1 MKADELRGR
10 FISYFER
17 QGHLHLP
24 SGSLVPADDPTLMF
38 TNAGMVQFKGIFTGE
53 TERPGPSAVT
63 SQKCLRVSGKHNDLE
78 EVGRTARHHT
88 FFEMLGNF
96 SFGDYFKRDAIA
108 FAWEF
113 VTDDLGLEPD
123 RLWATVHRN
132 DDDAFNLWLEL
143 TAIPEARIRR
153 LGDKDN
159 FWQMGDTGP
168 CGPCSELHY
177 DLRAEVDDRI
187 TDDQFEA
194 AGEADEI
201 IEFWNLVFMQFD
213 RAPDGTDTP
222 LPAPSIDTGAGLER
236 IAALL
241 QGTGTNYHTDLF
253 LPLIEAAEEGL
264 GLEYSLAP
272 EDWNDGVAFRVLADH
287 ARAVAFLL
295 ADGVFPS
302 NEKRGYVLR
311 RILRR
316 AVRHYWLL
324 GRRDP
329 LLHELVGVVADR
341 MSATF
346 PELAQRRGHLLSTT
360 RAEEE
365 LFLSTIEGGMR
376 EIDRAMP
383 SGSGGTVAGDV
394 AFKLKD
400 TYGIPEDLTGLIARE
415 RGYDIDWP
423 GFESALEAQRARSRG
438 VVSMGGGRR
447 SGSRFGGTLAITP
460 AGDEAEQAFV
470 GYADLEVETDCR
482 RWTRDGIQVL
492 LLERNPFYLE
502 SGGQVSDTG
511 RVVGDGWAVDV
522 TSVSSDDRGRTI
534 VAGPLAEGSLPEAED
549 AMKDSVFAQ
558 VDPQRR
564 ETERNHTATHLLHA
578 ALRRRLGEHVFQAG
592 SLVAPDR
599 LRFDFSH
606 RGPLTEQERADIE
619 GEVTE
624 GILANPEVL
633 ASMRGYEESIA
644 AGAMALFGEK
654 YGDVVRV
661 IEIPGLSL
669 ELCGG
674 THTRTTGQVGSF
686 RIVSETGVAAGVRRI
701 EAVTGH
707 GAYERELARD
717 RLLAD
722 LTERLRCQPG
732 DLADR
737 MERLLEE
744 RDRLAN
750 EVEGRRGEAT
760 SRQIETLLSGAASNG
775 ARFVSGRLD
784 VPNGTDLGD
793 LADRMRGGLGS
804 GAAVLHVVYPEDDR
818 HAYMAVVSDDL
829 IRRGLKAGDLVRASS
844 RATGSGGGGGARF
857 AQGAWAT
864 RRWPRKASGPRRPSP
879 RNGSP
884 ASPADRMSAPSPPVP
899 LGTWLEARLRE
910 APSELAEAIRSRVEG
925 VPDESEEGLVSVA
938 LDALDAAASGT
949 GSRGS
954 AIELLAADALLTYAL
969 EAAADPALGGSAA
982 RALRLAR
989 RIGPAGLLGERF
1001 DMPAEAE

>member
-1 MKADELRGR
+1 MRADEVRQR

-17 QGHLHLP
+17 QGHLPLP
-24 SGSLVPADDPTLMF
+24 SGPLVPADDPTLMF
-38 TNAGMVQFKGIFTGE
+38 ANAGMVQFKGIFTGE
-53 TERPGPSAVT
+53 AARPGPSAVT

-96 SFGDYFKRDAIA
+96 SFGDYFKREAIT

-113 VTDDLGLEPD
+113 VTEELGLEPG
-123 RLWATVHRN
+123 RLWATVHRE

-177 DLRAEVDDRI
+177 DLRAELDDRI
-187 TDDQFEA
+187 SEEQFEA
-194 AGEADEI
+194 AGEADRI

-213 RAPDGTDTP
+213 RAPNGIDTP

-241 QGTGTNYHTDLF
+241 QGVGTNYHTDLF
-253 LPLIEAAEEGL
+253 LPLIEAAGEGL
-264 GLEYSLAP
+264 GLPYSRAP
-272 EDWNDGVAFRVLADH
+272 EDWEDGLAFRVLADH

-341 MSATF
+341 MSPVF
-346 PELAQRRGHLLSTT
+346 PELAARREHLLTTT

-365 LFLSTIEGGMR
+365 LFLGTIEGGMR

-383 SGSGGTVAGDV
+383 PGGIGTVPGEV

-400 TYGIPEDLTGLIARE
+400 TYGIPEDLTGLIAQE
-415 RGYDIDWP
+415 RGYAVDWP
-423 GFESALEAQRARSRG
+423 GFEAALETQRARSRG
-438 VVSMGGGRR
+438 AHEAGGNVPIGAPRVAGELTVVA
-447 SGSRFGGTLAITP
+447 T
-460 AGDEAEQAFV
+460 EQEFV
-470 GYADLEVETDCR
+470 GYSDLEVETGCR
-482 RWTRDGIQVL
+482 RWTRDGVHEFL
-492 LLERNPFYLE
+492 LARNPFYPE

-511 RVVGDGWAVDV
+511 RVVGDGWTVDV
-522 TSVSSDDRGRTI
+522 TKVWEADGRTV
-534 VAGPLAEGSLPEAED
+534 VAGSLVEGALSDAERAVE
-549 AMKDSVFAQ
+549 DSVFAQ
-558 VDPQRR
+558 VDPRRR

-606 RGPLTEQERADIE
+606 RGPLTEEERADIE

-624 GILANPEVL
+624 GILSNPEVL
-633 ASMRGYEESIA
+633 SSRRGYDEAIA

-654 YGDVVRV
+654 YGDIVRV
-661 IEIPGLSL
+661 VEIPGVSL

-674 THTRTTGQVGSF
+674 THTRTTGQIGSF

-701 EAVTGH
+701 EAVTGR

-717 RLLAD
+717 RLLAE
-722 LTERLRCQPG
+722 LAEQLRCRPD
-732 DLADR
+732 DLGAR

-744 RDRLAN
+744 RNRLAR
-750 EVEGRRGEAT
+750 EVAGRRGEAT
-760 SRQIETLLSGAASNG
+760 AKQLETLLAAAGTNG
-775 ARFVSGRLD
+775 ARFVAGRIELPD
-784 VPNGTDLGD
+784 GTDLGE
-793 LADRMRGGLGS
+793 LADRVREGLGS
-804 GAAVLHVVYPEDDR
+804 GAAILHIVYPEGGR
-818 HAYMAVVSDDL
+818 HAFVSVVSDDL

-857 AQGAWAT
+857 AQGGVGDPSRAEDGLGAARAWA
-864 RRWPRKASGPRRPSP
+864 
-879 RNGSP
+879 
-884 ASPADRMSAPSPPVP
+884 
-899 LGTWLEARLRE
+899 
-910 APSELAEAIRSRVEG
+910 SERI
-925 VPDESEEGLVSVA
+925 
-938 LDALDAAASGT
+938 
-949 GSRGS
+949 
-954 AIELLAADALLTYAL
+954 
-969 EAAADPALGGSAA
+969 PALGG
-982 RALRLAR
+982 
-989 RIGPAGLLGERF
+989 
-1001 DMPAEAE
+1001 

>member
-1 MKADELRGR
+1 MKADELRR
-10 FISYFER
+10 SFISYFER
-17 QGHLHLP
+17 QGHEHRP
-24 SGSLVPADDPTLMF
+24 SGPLVPADDPTLMF

-53 TERPGPSAVT
+53 TERPSPPRAVT

-96 SFGDYFKRDAIA
+96 SFGDYFKRDAID
-108 FAWEF
+108 FAWEW
-113 VTDDLGLEPD
+113 VTEDLGLEPG
-123 RLWATVHRN
+123 RLWATVHHD
-132 DDDAFNLWLEL
+132 DDDAFNLWLER
-143 TAIPEARIRR
+143 TAIPESRIRR
-153 LGDKDN
+153 MGDKDN

-177 DLRAEVDDRI
+177 DLRTDRDDRI
-187 TDDQFEA
+187 TDAQFEA
-194 AGEADEI
+194 AGEADQI

-241 QGTGTNYHTDLF
+241 QGVGTNYHTDLF
-253 LPLIEAAEEGL
+253 LPIIEAAEEGL
-264 GLEYSLAP
+264 GIEYSRAP
-272 EDWNDGVAFRVLADH
+272 EDWDDGVAFRVLADH

-329 LLHELVGVVADR
+329 LLHDLVGVVADR

-346 PELAQRRGHLLSTT
+346 PELEARREHLLSTT

-383 SGSGGTVAGDV
+383 DGGSGTVAGDV

-415 RGYDIDWP
+415 RGYGVDWQ
-423 GFESALEAQRARSRG
+423 GFDEALEAQRTRSRG
-438 VVSMGGGRR
+438 AAESTGATAAVGFGGGLTIIA
-447 SGSRFGGTLAITP
+447 SGAD
-460 AGDEAEQAFV
+460 AKQEFV
-470 GYADLEVETDCR
+470 GYGDLEIETDCR
-482 RWTRDGIQVL
+482 RWAADGRHAF

-511 RVVGDGWAVDV
+511 RVVGDGWAVDI
-522 TSVSSDDRGRTI
+522 SEIWDDGGRTV
-534 VAGPLAEGSLPEAED
+534 VAGALAEGALSEAEGVED
-549 AMKDSVFAQ
+549 TVLAQ
-558 VDPQRR
+558 VDPARR

-578 ALRRRLGEHVFQAG
+578 ALRNRLGEHVQQAG

-606 RGPLTEQERADIE
+606 RGPLTPEERADIE
-619 GEVTE
+619 AEVTE
-624 GILANPEVL
+624 AILGNHDVD
-633 ASMRGYEESIA
+633 ASQRDYDEAIA

-661 IEIPGLSL
+661 IEVPGLSL

-674 THTRTTGQVGSF
+674 THVRTTGQVGTF
-686 RIVSETGVAAGVRRI
+686 RIVSETGVAAGIRRI
-701 EAVTGH
+701 EAVTGQ
-707 GAYERELARD
+707 GAYRRELERD
-717 RLLAD
+717 RLL
-722 LTERLRCQPG
+722 TELAARLRCQPA
-732 DLADR
+732 DLALR
-737 MERLLEE
+737 MDRLLEE
-744 RDRLAN
+744 RDALAE
-750 EVEGRRGEAT
+750 EVRGQRGDAAE
-760 SRQIETLLSGAASNG
+760 RQLETLLAGAGAADANG
-775 ARFVSGRLD
+775 ARFVSGRLE
-784 VPNGTDLGD
+784 VPAGTDLGA
-793 LADRMRGGLGS
+793 LGDRLRGGMGS
-804 GAAVLHVVYPEDDR
+804 GAAVVHVVFADEDR
-818 HAYMAVVSDDL
+818 HAFISVVSDDL
-829 IRRGLKAGDLVRASS
+829 IRLGVKAGDLVRVSS

-857 AQGAWAT
+857 AQG
-864 RRWPRKASGPRRPSP
+864 GVGDPS
-879 RNGSP
+879 RTEDG
-884 ASPADRMSAPSPPVP
+884 
-899 LGTWLEARLRE
+899 LG
-910 APSELAEAIRSRVEG
+910 
-925 VPDESEEGLVSVA
+925 
-938 LDALDAAASGT
+938 
-949 GSRGS
+949 
-954 AIELLAADALLTYAL
+954 
-969 EAAADPALGGSAA
+969 AA
-982 RALRLAR
+982 RAWASERV
-989 RIGPAGLLGERF
+989 PALSGG
-1001 DMPAEAE
+1001 

>member
-1 MKADELRGR
+1 MKADALRGR

-24 SGSLVPADDPTLMF
+24 SASLVPADDPTLMF

-53 TERPGPSAVT
+53 AERPGPSAVT

-123 RLWATVHRN
+123 RIWATVHHT

-143 TAIPEARIRR
+143 TSIPEARIRR

-241 QGTGTNYHTDLF
+241 QGVGTNYHTDLF
-253 LPLIEAAEEGL
+253 MPLIEAAEEGL
-264 GLEYSLAP
+264 GVEYSLAP
-272 EDWNDGVAFRVLADH
+272 EDRDDGVAFRVLADH

-341 MSATF
+341 MSPTF
-346 PELAQRRGHLLSTT
+346 PELAARRQHLLSTT

-383 SGSGGTVAGDV
+383 AGGAGTVEGDV

-400 TYGIPEDLTGLIARE
+400 TFGIPEDLTGLIARE
-415 RGYDIDWP
+415 RGYDVDWQ
-423 GFESALEAQRARSRG
+423 GFDAALEAQRARSR
-438 VVSMGGGRR
+438 
-447 SGSRFGGTLAITP
+447 SGAGQPLGMNFGLS
-460 AGDEAEQAFV
+460 EAEGVAGPAWDRARRQEFV
-470 GYADLEVETDCR
+470 GYADLDVETGCQ
-482 RWTRDGIQVL
+482 RWARDGEHRFL
-492 LLERNPFYLE
+492 LDRNPFYLE
-502 SGGQVSDTG
+502 SGGQVSDRG
-511 RVVGDGWAVDV
+511 RVVGDGWAVEI
-522 TSVSSDDRGRTI
+522 TSVSRASSQDGRTI
-534 VAGPLAEGSLPEAED
+534 VGGPLAEGALPEDEGVVEETVCAR
-549 AMKDSVFAQ
+549 
-558 VDPQRR
+558 VDPERR

-606 RGPLTEQERADIE
+606 RGPLTAEEREDIE

-624 GILANPEVL
+624 GILANPEIL
-633 ASMRGYEESIA
+633 ASMRGYDEAIA

-674 THTRTTGQVGSF
+674 THTRTTGQIGSF

-701 EAVTGH
+701 EAVTGQ
-707 GAYERELARD
+707 GAYERELERD
-717 RLLAD
+717 RLLAELTAQLRCRPDD
-722 LTERLRCQPG
+722 LAARLERLV
-732 DLADR
+732 
-737 MERLLEE
+737 EE
-744 RDRLAN
+744 RNRLAH

-760 SRQIETLLSGAASNG
+760 ARQIENLLAGAGARDAGGNG
-775 ARFVSGRLD
+775 ARFVSGRLE
-784 VPNGTDLGD
+784 VPGGTDLGE
-793 LADRMRGGLGS
+793 LADRVRGGLGS
-804 GAAVLHVVYPEDDR
+804 GAAVLHVVSPEEGR
-818 HAYMAVVSDDL
+818 HAFMSVVSDDL

-857 AQGAWAT
+857 AQG
-864 RRWPRKASGPRRPSP
+864 
-879 RNGSP
+879 
-884 ASPADRMSAPSPPVP
+884 
-899 LGTWLEARLRE
+899 
-910 APSELAEAIRSRVEG
+910 G
-925 VPDESEEGLVSVA
+925 VG
-938 LDALDAAASGT
+938 
-949 GSRGS
+949 
-954 AIELLAADALLTYAL
+954 
-969 EAAADPALGGSAA
+969 DPALTEKGLGAA
-982 RALRLAR
+982 RALAAE
-989 RIGPAGLLGERF
+989 RIPALTG
-1001 DMPAEAE
+1001 